1 MQQVLALSLPF
12 FGLIFL
18 GYLGGKF
25 IRQPQD
31 GLAWLNTFVIYFAL
45 PALFFQLLSETP
57 FEQLAQW
64 SFVLTTT
71 FATYCMFTLAFVVG
85 FLATRGNVREST
97 IQALVGSYSN
107 IGYMGPGLTLAA
119 LGPAATV
126 PTALIFCFDNAML
139 FTLVPLLMAL
149 GRDDHVNGLEM
160 VLGIA
165 RRVLLHPFILATIA
179 GVLAAYFE
187 FRPPEAVDRMLTY
200 LRSAAAPCALFAM
213 GVTVALRPLRRV
225 PAELPFLI
233 LIKLILHPALVLV
246 LLSLVG
252 SFDPVWVY
260 TAILMSALPPA
271 LNVFVLAQQY
281 QTYVERA
288 SSSILIGTVVSVVTL
303 TSILYLVSND
313 LVPGDLF
320 P

>member
-1 MQQVLALSLPF
+1 MPF

-18 GYLGGKF
+18 GYVGGKI
-25 IRQPQD
+25 IRKPAD
-31 GLAWLNTFVIYFAL
+31 GLAWLNIFIVYFAL

-71 FATYCMFTLAFVVG
+71 FATYCAFSLAFLIGYLV
-85 FLATRGNVREST
+85 TRGNIREST

-126 PTALIFCFDNAML
+126 PTALIFCFDNTLL

-149 GRDDHVNGLEM
+149 GRDDHVSGLSM
-160 VLGIA
+160 ALGIA
-165 RRVLLHPFILATIA
+165 KRVLLHPFILATIA
-179 GVLAAYFE
+179 GVVAAYFQ
-187 FRPPEAVDRMLTY
+187 FKPPQAIDTMLTY

-213 GVTVALRPLRRV
+213 GVTVALRPIKRI
-225 PAELPFLI
+225 PWELPFLAFC
-233 LIKLILHPALVLV
+233 KLVFHPALVLV
-246 LLSLVG
+246 LLSAMG
-252 SFDPVWVY
+252 NFDPVWVA

-281 QTYVERA
+281 NVYIERA
-288 SSSILIGTVVSVVTL
+288 SSSILLGTVISVFTL
-303 TSILYLVSND
+303 TTVLYLVSND
-313 LVPGDLF
+313 MLPMDLF

>member
-1 MQQVLALSLPF
+1 MTQVLSLALPF

-18 GYLGGKF
+18 GFLGGK
-25 IRQPQD
+25 IVKLPAE
-31 GLAWLNTFVIYFAL
+31 GLGWLNIFIVYFAL

-71 FATYCMFTLAFVVG
+71 FSTYCIFSLAFLIGYLV
-85 FLATRGNVREST
+85 TRGNVQEST

-126 PTALIFCFDNAML
+126 PTALIFCFDNTML

-149 GRDDHVNGLEM
+149 GRRDHVSGLSM
-160 VLGIA
+160 ALGIA

-179 GVLAAYFE
+179 GVLAAYFRFE
-187 FRPPEAVDRMLTY
+187 PPQAIDRILTY
-200 LRSAAAPCALFAM
+200 LSSAAAPCALFAM
-213 GVTVALRPLRRV
+213 GVTVALRPVTRI
-225 PAELPFLI
+225 PWELPFLAFC
-233 LIKLILHPALVLV
+233 KLVLHPALVLV
-246 LLSLVG
+246 LLSFMG
-252 SFDPVWVY
+252 NFEPVWVA
-260 TAILMSALPPA
+260 TAVLMSALPPA

-281 QTYVERA
+281 QVYVERA
-288 SSSILIGTVVSVVTL
+288 SSSILLGTIISVFTL
-303 TSILYLVSND
+303 TTVLYLVSND
-313 LVPGDLF
+313 MLPTDLF

>member
-1 MQQVLALSLPF
+1 MPF

-18 GYLGGKF
+18 GFLGGK
-25 IRQPQD
+25 IVKHPAE
-31 GLAWLNTFVIYFAL
+31 GLAWLNIFIVYFAL
-45 PALFFQLLSETP
+45 PALFFQLLAQTP

-71 FATYCMFTLAFVVG
+71 FATYCVFSLAFVIG
-85 FLATRGNVREST
+85 WLMTRGNIREAT

-126 PTALIFCFDNAML
+126 PTALIFCFDNTLL

-149 GRDDHVNGLEM
+149 GRDDHVSGAQM
-160 VLGIA
+160 ALGIVK
-165 RRVLLHPFILATIA
+165 RVLLHPFILATIA
-179 GVLAAYFE
+179 GVLAAYFRFE
-187 FRPPEAVDRMLTY
+187 PPDAINTMLTY

-213 GVTVALRPLRRV
+213 GVTVALRPVKRV
-225 PAELPFLI
+225 PWELPFLAF
-233 LIKLILHPALVLV
+233 IKLIFHPALVLI
-246 LLSLVG
+246 LLSFMG
-252 SFDPVWVY
+252 HFDPIWVY

-281 QTYVERA
+281 NVYVERA
-288 SSSILIGTVVSVVTL
+288 SSSILIGTIISVFTL
-303 TSILYLVSND
+303 TTVLYLVSNNM
-313 LVPGDLF
+313 VPTDLF